1 MVLLHTLRRLCESIS
16 MKRFPRD
23 GLAEE
28 AHWNGHHALPT
39 FNPNGL
45 LFWGNVKDN
54 VYGRHPT
61 SIDDLKSFI
70 SDEFSN
76 INSQR
81 SLCENVCR
89 SVRSRLRLCI
99 DCQGS
104 QFEQLLWK
112 FLLQNFGF
120 FVLPFW
126 FGGKITS
133 FVSVVIAVLFMLSP
147 AFLCF

>member
-1 MVLLHTLRRLCESIS
+1 MQNGAPPHFATVVREYLDETV
-16 MKRFPRD
+16 PRD

-76 INSQR
+76 INSQGF
-81 SLCENVCR
+81 LCENVCR
-89 SVRSRLRLCI
+89 SVRSRLRLC
-99 DCQGS
+99 
-104 QFEQLLWK
+104 
-112 FLLQNFGF
+112 
-120 FVLPFW
+120 VH
-126 FGGKITS
+126 
-133 FVSVVIAVLFMLSP
+133 
-147 AFLCF
+147 